1 MIIKK
6 FIAITLLGLALLST
20 QAVATFG
27 PVVSKAYEVALSDFR
42 APTTANGGIAFRE
55 CEDCTLQTVR
65 VTAGTRY
72 SVNGK
77 SLKLAAFREM
87 IAAVRK
93 REDAL
98 VTVLHHLETDTIES
112 INVSY

>member
-6 FIAITLLGLALLST
+6 FIAITLFGLALIST

-27 PVVSKAYEVALSDFR
+27 PVISKAYEVALSDFR
-42 APTTANGGIAFRE
+42 APSTTNGGIAFKE
-55 CEDCTLQTVR
+55 CEDCTLQMVR

-77 SLKLAAFREM
+77 SLQLEAFREKLAA
-87 IAAVRK
+87 VHK
-93 REDAL
+93 REGAL
-98 VTVLHHLETDTIES
+98 VTVLHHLESDTIES